1 MAFDLSTAKPES
13 SGFDLSSAQPEAE
26 TAEAVDEPQE
36 QGVGSMLLGGANILA
51 SGVAGAGEQV
61 IEGLSEL
68 GGVITGRG
76 PEQSIQSAQALTEA
90 IPGIPLGEDAQQ
102 LIQNI
107 SERFNASP
115 QVAQDIFNFV
125 THNISAL
132 PETVG
137 DIGQKIGEPIG
148 LGSTLGAGFSA
159 IPAGLEAVTA
169 LKGARVLQAVP
180 DALDA
185 AGGSK
190 AISLVD
196 PQTGVPT
203 PQFEKALKSK
213 GMTIDNVGTE
223 LITLPKNLEPKQA
236 VNAIVKRKLLSGARD
251 DALAKFKISKVGG
264 IEDDL
269 IAKEALRQ
277 GFQAGDIQAAKTA
290 STETKRGMLEMIK
303 MTRDIKANTS
313 LAKKFRPTDIVGKSV
328 MRRFSHVR
336 DSADIARKELDT
348 IAKTKLKGVKINSD
362 SVRANFLDELDKMD
376 IEVDTS
382 TLRPKLN
389 FVGSMISKDPTSQ
402 KVVNDVMD
410 LLAEDR
416 APDALRAHKLKR
428 QLDTMIDF
436 NKKSAAGLTDA
447 GRDIAKSVRRSLNNV
462 IRDVS
467 DEYGAVNDVL
477 SESID
482 SLDEFQRVLGPSI
495 DVFAE
500 GAAKSVGQD
509 LRGLL
514 SNRKSRVRLQNAV
527 NSLDDTAKNLGG
539 NFDDDINDLVNF
551 AEILDDQFGAVAK
564 TSFKGQI
571 GSAVKQA
578 SRGKAGAF
586 EAGVEKVATVIEKR
600 RGINDRAALRSIE
613 ALLKRKK

>member
-1 MAFDLSTAKPES
+1 
-13 SGFDLSSAQPEAE
+13 
-26 TAEAVDEPQE
+26 
-36 QGVGSMLLGGANILA
+36 
-51 SGVAGAGEQV
+51 
-61 IEGLSEL
+61 
-68 GGVITGRG
+68 
-76 PEQSIQSAQALTEA
+76 
-90 IPGIPLGEDAQQ
+90 
-102 LIQNI
+102 
-107 SERFNASP
+107 
-115 QVAQDIFNFV
+115 
-125 THNISAL
+125 
-132 PETVG
+132 
-137 DIGQKIGEPIG
+137 
-148 LGSTLGAGFSA
+148 
-159 IPAGLEAVTA
+159 
-169 LKGARVLQAVP
+169 
-180 DALDA
+180 
-185 AGGSK
+185 
-190 AISLVD
+190 
-196 PQTGVPT
+196 
-203 PQFEKALKSK
+203 
-213 GMTIDNVGTE
+213 MTIDNVGTE
-223 LITLPKNLEPKQA
+223 LATLPTNIEPKQA

-539 NFDDDINDLVNF
+539 DFDDDINDLVNF